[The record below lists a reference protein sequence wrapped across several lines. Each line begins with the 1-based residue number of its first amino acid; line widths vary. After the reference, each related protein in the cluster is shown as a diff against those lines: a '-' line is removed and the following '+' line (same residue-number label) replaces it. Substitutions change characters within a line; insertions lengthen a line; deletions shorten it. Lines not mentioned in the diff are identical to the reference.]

1 MDKENQA
8 SGLNLRL
15 PETSFEKSL
24 KEAQREGRL
33 ETKLAQD
40 DFFHYDFFQKK
51 NFTAEKVPKKFYKKN
66 IEVNT
71 RRLIC
76 KTHINGG
83 RSFGFG
89 KLRITNE
96 GIYQT
101 ETPGSKEKLCYKF

>member
-1 MDKENQA
+1 MDKENQEV
-8 SGLNLRL
+8 NRL

-40 DFFHYDFFQKK
+40 DFLEYDFFCKD
-51 NFTAEKVPKKFYKKN
+51 NFTAEQVPKKFYKK

-83 RSFGFG
+83 RFGFG
-89 KLRITNE
+89 KLRITKD

-101 ETPGSKEKLCYKF
+101 ETPGSKEKLRYKF